1 VRVLVTADLHYDA
14 PRSRAPAQ
22 ALAEEIL
29 RTGGDALVL
38 VGDTASAD
46 HDPLREALALFDGFS
61 GRKFLVPGNH
71 CLWCLPG
78 EDSIERYERT
88 VPAIA
93 AEAEFSVLDHEPAQ
107 MNSIALVGSIGWYD
121 YSYRQ
126 EELDIPLEFYEAKVA
141 PGAAEKLP
149 EFRHLVDR
157 FEGRLGQWHLNI
169 GARWMD
175 GVHVRMDMADEE
187 FLEYLLDKLR
197 GQLRRLEADAA
208 VRQVLAFVHHLP
220 VRELVPEDRPPEL
233 AFAAAYMGSDK
244 IGQALMDCPKLTHVF
259 CGHSH
264 WPGRHKVDGVEIIN
278 VGSTYSEKRLEVLE
292 LP

>member
-1 VRVLVTADLHYDA
+1 MLVTADLHYDA
-14 PRSRAPAQ
+14 QRSRAPAQ
-22 ALAEEIL
+22 ALAEEVL

-38 VGDTASAD
+38 VGDTASAK
-46 HDPLREALALFDGFS
+46 HEPLREALGLFDGFP
-61 GRKFLVPGNH
+61 GRKLLVPGNH

-78 EDSIERYERT
+78 EDSIRRYEEI

-93 AEAEFSVLDHEPAQ
+93 AEAGFCVLDHEPAR
-107 MNSIALVGSIGWYD
+107 MDGVALAGSIGWYD
-121 YSYRQ
+121 YSYR
-126 EELDIPLEFYEAKVA
+126 EEGLDIPLEFYRAKVA

-149 EFRHLVDR
+149 EHRHLVER
-157 FEGRLGQWHLNI
+157 FQGQLGDWHLNI

-187 FLEYLLDKLR
+187 FLEYVLKKLR
-197 GQLRRLEADAA
+197 RQLGELQADAA

-220 VRELVPEDRPPEL
+220 VRELVPEGRPPDI

-244 IGQALMDCPKLTHVF
+244 IGHVLLGCPKLTHVF

-264 WPGRHKVDGVEIIN
+264 WQGTHKVDGVEIIN
-278 VGSTYSEKRLEVLE
+278 VGSTYLEKRLEVLD